1 MLHPLELLPVARP
14 DMFRTFTAVDA
25 PGPKGRSVR
34 PREGKMVRRMLARGL
49 GMSPVEFRLIN
60 CLKPGLTTATGQVVN
75 EGTGIGATLL
85 RIRDYMSQ
93 HGLEWS
99 R

>member
-1 MLHPLELLPVARP
+1 MTSALYPSL
-14 DMFRTFTAVDA
+14 
-25 PGPKGRSVR
+25 
-34 PREGKMVRRMLARGL
+34 REQRV
-49 GMSPVEFRLIN
+49 LI
-60 CLKPGLTTATGQVVN
+60 TG
-75 EGTGIGATLL
+75 GATGIGATLL